1 MVERGDPRNIW
12 GFDMKLPKYRQD
24 KGELHNLCIRRGTL
38 TEEDRFLINDHI
50 VQTLVMLKKLPWPR
64 HLGRVPDIAAN
75 HHERM
80 DGTGYPRRL
89 PGGAMDTTERIMAVA
104 DVFEALT
111 AADRPYK
118 SAKTISESLRIM
130 AAMGRDNHLDTE
142 LFLYFLHSGVWQT
155 YADKYLQ
162 VSQVDN
168 VDIEA
173 IAALARPKE
182 HSNTA

>member
-1 MVERGDPRNIW
+1 
-12 GFDMKLPKYRQD
+12 
-24 KGELHNLCIRRGTL
+24 
-38 TEEDRFLINDHI
+38 
-50 VQTLVMLKKLPWPR
+50 
-64 HLGRVPDIAAN
+64 
-75 HHERM
+75 
-80 DGTGYPRRL
+80 
-89 PGGAMDTTERIMAVA
+89 MDTTERIMAVA

-162 VSQVDN
+162 VSQVDD